1 MWTKVMPSPP
11 SSKMKHLQRLSY
23 CSIPCLMFLTT
34 LISNSLASDVFFEDA
49 IEDGAYLRR
58 EHCLTKPY
66 HGIRVLKGT
75 DVTITRLL

>member
-1 MWTKVMPSPP
+1 
-11 SSKMKHLQRLSY
+11 MKEVQRLSY
-23 CSIPCLMFLTT
+23 CSIPCVLFLIT

-66 HGIRVLKGT
+66 HGKKRTSDHVGYPTLTLELTCFCLPG
-75 DVTITRLL
+75 